1 MRRKKSRLIVVLF
14 FLSPLLLTLAS
25 LSIGRYHIPPVDLG
39 KTLVRTVSPA
49 SFPEVP
55 PEYRDILLRIRL
67 PRLMLALLAGAAL
80 SVSGASLQ
88 ALFKNPLVNE
98 YILGISFGAAF
109 GAALSLV
116 FLGKGFPP
124 QIAAFVFALGAV
136 LAVLLV
142 SGRSGSHTVS
152 LLLTGI
158 IVAAFF
164 QALLSLVEF
173 FANPYALQSLF
184 FWLMGSLSLATWGDL
199 AVSLPIMAMGTVA
212 LILMRWRLN
221 VLSLSEEEA
230 RGPRRQRPEG
240 EAPGHRPDLAE
251 HGRGHGGR
259 RRHRLDRAHRAPPRP
274 DDGRGGQPEGP
285 AAVGGPRGLG
295 PHRRRRHHPR
305 RGLLRDPH
313 RHPDEP
319 HRHPVLHLPPGKVAK
334 GVAVSVE
341 VRALYLRL
349 RGIPAL
355 RSRPALREP
364 QGRLDRRHGTA
375 PGNRRSSSSWAASCR
390 LRNGAV
396 LLDGRD
402 LAETEEPRARP
413 PHQLRSAGAGPAP

>member
-1 MRRKKSRLIVVLF
+1 MRSKKSRLIVILF
-14 FLSPLLLTLAS
+14 FLAPLLLTLAS

-39 KTLVRTVSPA
+39 KTIVRTVSPA
-49 SFPEVP
+49 SFPDVP

-67 PRLMLALLAGAAL
+67 PRLLLALLAGAAL

-124 QIAAFVFALGAV
+124 QIAAFLFALGAV

-142 SGRSGSHTVS
+142 SGRTGSHTVS

-173 FANPYALQSLF
+173 FADPYALQSLF

-199 AVSLPIMAMGTVA
+199 AVSLPIMALGTAA

-230 RGPRRQRPEG
+230 AALGVNVRREK
-240 EAPGHRPDLAE
+240 L
-251 HGRGHGGR
+251 
-259 RRHRLDRAHRAPPRP
+259 LVIVLTSLST
-274 DDGRGGQPEGP
+274 
-285 AAVGGPRGLG
+285 AAVTAVAGVIGWIGLIV
-295 PHRRRRHHPR
+295 PHLVRMMFGADNRK
-305 RGLLRDPH
+305 
-313 RHPDEP
+313 
-319 HRHPVLHLPPGKVAK
+319 VLPLSAALGASVLIVADDVTR
-334 GVAVSVE
+334 VAATFEIPIGILTS
-341 VRALYLRL
+341 LI
-349 RGIPAL
+349 GIPFFIFL
-355 RSRPALREP
+355 LGRSRKVWL
-364 QGRLDRRHGTA
+364 
-375 PGNRRSSSSWAASCR
+375 
-390 LRNGAV
+390 
-396 LLDGRD
+396 
-402 LAETEEPRARP
+402 
-413 PHQLRSAGAGPAP
+413 